1 MDRSQGETR
10 VVCTCYSIDTY
21 AIVAPNKNKQSLN
34 KIYYWEI
41 FHETVATA
49 FNVRI
54 VGALGYSIT
63 PYSLVAKT
71 KV

>member
-1 MDRSQGETR
+1 M
-10 VVCTCYSIDTY
+10 YNIMFLTY
-21 AIVAPNKNKQSLN
+21 TKFE
-34 KIYYWEI
+34 WEI